1 MSGRQFRHHEPRI
14 PEDNVR
20 RGGSLIVAIIM
31 AVIGAISYY
40 SSRSTNE
47 VTGEVQHVSLTTDQE
62 VALGLQAFPEMAQQF
77 GGEIDHP
84 VVSNYVEEV
93 GQRLVRSSDAQKGD
107 YKYDFHV
114 LADPETINAFALPG
128 GQVSIT
134 LGLLRRLRNES
145 ELAGVLGHEIGHV
158 VGRHGAEQLSKQQF
172 AQTLVG
178 AATIAAYDPDRPGS
192 SAQNAA
198 IAAAIGQL
206 VTMRFGRQDELEADA
221 LGVQLMSQSGYDPR
235 GMSEL
240 LQILAQSGEGGG
252 RPPEFFSTH
261 PNPENRL
268 ARVQEMIRTS
278 GGSGGEMGEDRFQQ
292 NVLRFLRQ

>member
-1 MSGRQFRHHEPRI
+1 M
-14 PEDNVR
+14 R
-20 RGGSLIVAIIM
+20 RGGSLIVALIM
-31 AVIGAISYY
+31 AVIGAISYF

-47 VTGEVQHVSLTTDQE
+47 VTGEVQYVSLSADQE

-77 GGEIDHP
+77 GGELDHP
-84 VVSNYVEEV
+84 VIGNYVEEV
-93 GQRLVRSSDAQKGD
+93 GQRLVRSSDAQKGP
-107 YKYDFHV
+107 YQYDFHV
-114 LADPETINAFALPG
+114 LADPQTINAFALPG

-134 LGLLRRLRNES
+134 LGLLRRLRSEA

-178 AATIAAYDPDRPGS
+178 AAVIAAYDPNRPGS

-206 VTMRFGRQDELEADA
+206 VTMRFGRQDELESDA
-221 LGVQLMSQSGYDPR
+221 LGVQMMSQSGYDPR
-235 GMSEL
+235 GMTAL
-240 LQILAQSGEGGG
+240 LQILSQSDEGG

-261 PNPENRL
+261 PNPENRI
-268 ARVQEMIRTS
+268 ARVEEMIRAN
-278 GGSGGEMGEDRFQQ
+278 GGAGGEQGADRFQQ

>member
-1 MSGRQFRHHEPRI
+1 M
-14 PEDNVR
+14 R
-20 RGGSLIVAIIM
+20 RGGSLVVAIIM
-31 AVIGAISYY
+31 AVIGAITYF

-47 VTGEVQHVSLTTDQE
+47 VTGEVQHVSIAPDQE
-62 VALGLQAFPEMAQQF
+62 VALGLQAFPEMAQEF
-77 GGEIDHP
+77 GGEIDQP
-84 VVSNYVEEV
+84 VINNYVEQV
-93 GQRLVRSSDAQKGD
+93 GQRIVAGSDAAKGP

-114 LADPETINAFALPG
+114 LADPQTVNAFALPG

-134 LGLLRRLRNES
+134 VGLLRRLHNEA

-158 VGRHGAEQLSKQQF
+158 VARHGAEQLSKQQF

-178 AATIAAYDPDRPGS
+178 AATIASYDPNRPS
-192 SAQNAA
+192 STAQNAA

-221 LGVQLMSQSGYDPR
+221 LGVRLMKEANYDTR
-235 GMSEL
+235 GMHDL
-240 LQILAQSGEGGG
+240 LVILESLDQGG

-268 ARVQEMIRTS
+268 ARVDELISQS
-278 GGSGGEMGEDRFQQ
+278 GGAGGGDVGADRFQA
-292 NVLRFLRQ
+292 NVLRFMK